1 MKKNTCKRSIGI
13 LLLIGLAGSLQA
25 QSLSEKVA
33 KTVMKVWPDTST
45 TKFTKWSYD
54 QGVLMEGMAGVWK
67 RTGDADYY
75 RYIQRSM
82 DKLVDKDGTITSY
95 KQQDHN
101 IDNVKNG
108 RALLLLYRVTGQE
121 KYYKA
126 LSQLR
131 EQLKTQPRTSNGGFW
146 HKKIYPNQMWLDGL
160 YMGEPFY
167 AEYATVFDES
177 ADFDDI
183 TKQFILME
191 KHSRDAKTGLL
202 YHGWDESK
210 QQKWANKTTGQSPN
224 FWGRAM
230 GWYGMALVDV
240 LEYLPENHP
249 QRKELLAILNRFAAA
264 VQKYEDPK
272 SGVWYQVLDKANEKG
287 NYLESSASSMFVYAL
302 AKGTRLGYLPE
313 KYKAVAKKG
322 YDGTVKQFIETD
334 ASGNTNL
341 KGTVAVAG
349 LGGNPYRDGSY
360 AYYIGEKVITNDPK
374 GVGAFLQAANE
385 MELAEIPQSGKGQ
398 TVLLDS
404 YFNNEHMKNAANQT
418 IPFHYKW
425 DEMDNNGFYFFKNV
439 FNYRGVKTAT
449 LNAAPTTQNLKGSNI
464 YIIVDPDTQK
474 ETEKPNYVNEQ
485 DATAVAA
492 WVKAGGVLVI
502 LANDAGN
509 CDLEHL
515 NILTQKFGMHFNEDS
530 RNKVTGSQFEMGA
543 LKIPGTDPIFKTAK
557 KVYIKEIST
566 FKLTPPAVA
575 SFTDGKDV
583 IISTAKYGKGTVFAV
598 GDPWFYDEYTD
609 GRKLPADFENFKACQ
624 DLVNW
629 LVKQVPAKAK

>member
-1 MKKNTCKRSIGI
+1 MKKNTCKRSIF
-13 LLLIGLAGSLQA
+13 LLSLIALAGSIQA

-33 KTVMKVWPDTST
+33 KTAMKVWPDTSS
-45 TKFTKWSYD
+45 TKFMNWSYD
-54 QGVLMEGMAGVWK
+54 QGVLLEGMEGIWK
-67 RTGDADYY
+67 RTADAEYY
-75 RYIQRSM
+75 RYIQKSI
-82 DKLVDKDGTITSY
+82 DKLVDKDGTIKGY
-95 KQQDHN
+95 KPEAYN
-101 IDNVKNG
+101 IDNIKTG

-131 EQLKTQPRTSNGGFW
+131 EQLKTQSRTSEGGFW
-146 HKKIYPNQMWLDGL
+146 HKKVYPNQMWLDGL

-167 AEYATVFDES
+167 AEFATVFNEPS
-177 ADFDDI
+177 DFDDI
-183 TKQFILME
+183 AKQFILTE
-191 KHSRDAKTGLL
+191 KHARDPKTGLL

-210 QQKWANKTTGQSPN
+210 QQKWANKTTGTSPN

-249 QRKELLAILNRFAAA
+249 QRKELLAILNRFAVA

-272 SGVWYQVLDKANEKG
+272 SGVWYQVLDKANEEG
-287 NYLESSASSMFVYAL
+287 NYLESSASSMFVYTL

-313 KYKAVAKKG
+313 KYQAVAKKG

-349 LGGNPYRDGSY
+349 LGGNPYRDGSFE
-360 AYYIGEKVITNDPK
+360 YYTKEKVVTNDPK

-385 MELAEIPQSGKGQ
+385 MELAEIPKPGKGQ
-398 TVLLDS
+398 TVMLDS
-404 YFNNEHMKNAANQT
+404 YFNNEFMKDVT
-418 IPFHYKW
+418 GRSISFHYKW
-425 DEMDNNGFYFFKNV
+425 DEMDNNGFYFFKDA
-439 FNYRGVKTAT
+439 FNYHGVKTAT
-449 LNAAPTTQNLKGSNI
+449 LNAAPTAQNLKGSNI

-485 DATAVAA
+485 DATAVAE
-492 WVKAGGVLVI
+492 WVKAGGVLVL
-502 LANDAGN
+502 LANDVGN

-515 NILTQKFGMHFNEDS
+515 NILAGKFGMKFNEDS
-530 RNKVTGSQFEMGA
+530 RNKVTTDLTTGDFQMPA
-543 LKIPGTDPIFKTAK
+543 TDPIFKTGK
-557 KVYIKEIST
+557 KVHIKEIST
-566 FKLTPPAVA
+566 LKIVPPAVA
-575 SFTDGKDV
+575 SFTDRKDV
-583 IISTAKYGKGTVFAV
+583 IIATAKYGKGAVFAV

-609 GRKLPADFENFKACQ
+609 GRKIPADYQNYEACN

-629 LVKQVPAKAK
+629 LIKQVPAK

>member
-1 MKKNTCKRSIGI
+1 MKKNTYKRSILL
-13 LLLIGLAGSLQA
+13 LLLIISVGKIRA
-25 QSLSEKVA
+25 QPLSEKVA
-33 KTVMKVWPDTST
+33 KTVMKIWPDTST
-45 TKFTKWSYD
+45 AKFTKWSYG
-54 QGVLMEGMAGVWK
+54 QGVLLEGMAGVWK
-67 RTGDADYY
+67 RTANADYY
-75 RYIQRSM
+75 RYIQKSM
-82 DKLVDKDGTITSY
+82 DNFVDKDGTIKSY
-95 KQQDHN
+95 KQEDQN
-101 IDNVKNG
+101 IDNIKNG

-126 LSQLR
+126 LSHLR
-131 EQLKTQPRTSNGGFW
+131 EQLKTQPRTSEGGFW
-146 HKKIYPNQMWLDGL
+146 HKKTYPSQMWLDGL
-160 YMGEPFY
+160 YMAEPFY
-167 AEYATVFDES
+167 AEYAATFDEP

-183 TKQFILME
+183 AKQFILME
-191 KHSRDAKTGLL
+191 KHARDLKTGLL
-202 YHGWDESK
+202 YHSWDESK
-210 QQKWANKTTGQSPN
+210 QQKWADKTTGTSPN

-249 QRKELLAILNRFAAA
+249 QRKELLAILNRFATA

-272 SGVWYQVLDKANEKG
+272 TGVWYQVLDKANEKG

-302 AKGTRLGYLPE
+302 AKGTRLGFLPE
-313 KYKAVAKKG
+313 KYKVVAKKG

-341 KGTVAVAG
+341 KGTVALAG
-349 LGGNPYRDGSY
+349 LGGNPYRNGSY

-385 MELAEIPQSGKGQ
+385 TELAEIPQTGKGQ
-398 TVLLDS
+398 TVMLDS
-404 YFNNEHMKNAANQT
+404 YFNNEFLKDVT
-418 IPFHYKW
+418 GRRIPFHYKW
-425 DEMDNNGFYFFKNV
+425 DEMDNNGFYFFKNA
-439 FNYRGVKTAT
+439 FNYHGVKTAT
-449 LNAAPTTQNLKGSNI
+449 LKAAPTTANLKASDI

-485 DATAVAA
+485 DATNVAD

-515 NILTQKFGMHFNEDS
+515 NILTQKFGIHFNEDIH
-530 RNKVTGSQFEMGA
+530 NKVVGPQIKLGTLQV
-543 LKIPGTDPIFKTAK
+543 PPTDPIFKTAK
-557 KVYIKEIST
+557 QIYLKDIST
-566 FKLTPPAVA
+566 FKLNPPAVA
-575 SFTDGKDV
+575 SFTDEKAV
-583 IISTAKYGKGTVFAV
+583 LIATAKYGTGTVFAV

-609 GRKLPADFENFKACQ
+609 GRNLPAGYDNFKACN

-629 LVKQVPAKAK
+629 LVKQVSAKK